1 MNLSSVGA
9 TLTAETNRQTLEKV
23 NINLLKQSNEQQ
35 KDLANQLLQ
44 SVAPVQ
50 ASSSGSNLGQHLDIT
65 V

>member
-35 KDLANQLLQ
+35 KDLNKRVFWVGVGYNWQMEQ
-44 SVAPVQ
+44 
-50 ASSSGSNLGQHLDIT
+50 
-65 V
+65 